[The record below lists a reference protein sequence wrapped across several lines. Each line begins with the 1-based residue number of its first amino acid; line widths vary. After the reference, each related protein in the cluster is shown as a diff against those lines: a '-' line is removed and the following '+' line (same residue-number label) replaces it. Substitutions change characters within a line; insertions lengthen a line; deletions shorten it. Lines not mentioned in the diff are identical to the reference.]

1 MNKVIVTGATSMI
14 GLAFINEC
22 IKNGTQVIAIIRE
35 NSKKRNLIS
44 KSAMITVIEC
54 DIAKINSLDLDQKDK
69 FDALYHFAWENTDPN
84 SRNKPDHQLKNIAN
98 TLDTVRFAYKNGCKR
113 FIGAG
118 SQAEYGKISGKI
130 TTDLNV
136 SPDSAYGIA
145 KYSAGKLAA
154 ILSQELGIDFIWT
167 RIFSVYG
174 INDMPTTMIMYCI
187 DCILRGQMPILTR
200 CEQEWEYLNCKDAA
214 KAFWLLGNKG
224 INQTIYNIGSGNPRV
239 LLEYVKELRD
249 CIDNAIPLGIGEK
262 EYSTNQVMSLY
273 ADISAL
279 ERDTGFK
286 PEITFAQGIQETIEW
301 YKELM

>member
-1 MNKVIVTGATSMI
+1 MNKVIVTGATSMM

-22 IKNGTQVIAIIRE
+22 IKNRTQVIAIIRE

-54 DIAKINSLDLDQKDK
+54 DIAKISSLDLGKK
-69 FDALYHFAWENTDPN
+69 NRFDALYHFAWESTDPS
-84 SRNKPDHQLKNIAN
+84 SRNKPDHQLKNIVS
-98 TLDTVRFAYKNGCKR
+98 TLDTVRFASKNGCKR

-154 ILSQELGIDFIWT
+154 ILSQELGIEFIWT

-187 DCILRGQMPILTR
+187 DCMIKGQKPILTR
-200 CEQEWEYLNCKDAA
+200 CEQVWEYLNCKDAA

-249 CIDNAIPLGIGEK
+249 CIDKTIPLGIGEK
-262 EYSTNQVMSLY
+262 EYSANQIMSLY

-286 PEITFAQGIQETIEW
+286 PEISFTQGIQETIEW